1 MRKRV
6 VNVMPCEVDA
16 ATAIEAARR
25 PGDAVKVGIERQVWY
40 PYFSFDASC
49 RVPTLVGRRAVSIP
63 CLVDAINGVAMTCDR
78 FQPEAVHIDGSTL
91 LAADIAS
98 EQAAAA
104 AERAVAH
111 QLGKRARM
119 IAEFRVEL
127 DRPRLVYRRF
137 WVVRAGER
145 LSMVDSVSG
154 ALQSLQVTAA

>member
-1 MRKRV
+1 MRRRAV
-6 VNVMPCEVDA
+6 YVMPCEVDA
-16 ATAIEAARR
+16 AAAIEIVRR
-25 PGDAVKVGIERQVWY
+25 PGGSGDAEIERQVWY

-49 RVPTLVGRRAVSIP
+49 RVPTLVGRREVSIP
-63 CLVDAINGVAMTCDR
+63 CLVDAVNGVAMTCDR
-78 FQPEAVHIDGSTL
+78 FKPGEMHVDASEL
-91 LAADIAS
+91 LAADIDS
-98 EQAAAA
+98 DKAAAA

-119 IAEFRVEL
+119 IAEFRVQLE
-127 DRPRLVYRRF
+127 RPRLVYRRF